1 MKFFSLPAALCLL
14 SLLAA
19 RPVRAQIPNQGLS
32 DQTHMP
38 AASIATGGPAAAQAA
53 ADVWLGLVDD
63 GQYVQAWQK
72 TASIFQHAV
81 SQDSWTSTA
90 TTRRMPLGK
99 MLTRKLVSATFSK
112 ALPGTPEGSY
122 VVATYEASFE
132 HKKTATE
139 TVTAALDT
147 DGQWKVSGYYVR

>member
-1 MKFFSLPAALCLL
+1 MKKLSLYAVLCVL

-19 RPVRAQIPNQGLS
+19 RPVRAQIPSTGLS
-32 DQTHMP
+32 NQTHMP
-38 AASIATGGPAAAQAA
+38 AESIATGGPAAAQAA

-63 GQYVQAWQK
+63 GQYVVAWQK
-72 TASIFQHAV
+72 TAGIFQHAV
-81 SQDSWTSTA
+81 PQDAWTTTA
-90 TTRRMPLGK
+90 TTHRTPLGK
-99 MLTRKLVSATFSK
+99 MLSRKLVSANFTK

-122 VVATYEASFE
+122 VVAVYDASFE

>member
-1 MKFFSLPAALCLL
+1 MKKTPLLATLCLL
-14 SLLAA
+14 PLLAA
-19 RPVRAQIPNQGLS
+19 RPLHAQLSNQG
-32 DQTHMP
+32 QMP
-38 AASIATGGPAAAQAA
+38 AESIATGGPAAAQAA

-63 GQYVQAWQK
+63 GQYDQAWQK
-72 TASIFQHAV
+72 TASLFQKAV
-81 SQDSWTSTA
+81 PQASWTATA
-90 TTRRMPLGK
+90 NAHRTPLGK
-99 MLTRKLVSATFSK
+99 MLSRKLVSANFTK

-122 VVATYEASFE
+122 VVAVYEASFE